1 MQSYVNDFQKGKN
14 IRFFYLWHWT
24 IISGLECCEFTSVP
38 FWQLEAVVN
47 VERKN
52 TEKLK
57 YECDI
62 SLMDKG
68 KSEGTFFV
76 SFILL
81 SK

>member
-1 MQSYVNDFQKGKN
+1 M
-14 IRFFYLWHWT
+14 WHWT

-68 KSEGTFFV
+68 VV
-76 SFILL
+76 SVGIR
-81 SK
+81 KGNNPYIEK